1 MSGRK
6 AKTSEVCQKLKE
18 IHPWADDTLIVDV
31 MAGVNDFSTALT
43 LLEAMVSPDNGFDID
58 KPLSGWAAFDLNER
72 LKQQDIEPEPERETF
87 PHLSVPATS
96 LSDPSQSI
104 GAMLEKPF
112 SSVLV
117 PSVSFPSL
125 LAKKGSD
132 ANLIQVGN
140 SRLSQSDG
148 FIKERD
154 FHELCQKLKE
164 IHPWADDT
172 LIVDVMAGV
181 NDFSTALTLLEAMV
195 SPDNGFDID
204 KSLTGWAGFD
214 LNERLK
220 QQDIEP
226 EPERETF
233 PHLSIPAT
241 SLSDPSQSIGAMLE
255 KPFLSMLVPSVS
267 SPSLMANKGSD
278 ANLIQV
284 GNSRLSQSDGFIK
297 ERDIHEVCQKLKEIH
312 PWADDTLIVDVMA
325 DVNDFSTALTL
336 LEAMVSPD
344 NGFDIDKS
352 LTGWAAFDLNE
363 RLKQQDIEPEPER
376 ETFPHLSVPAT
387 SLSDPSQSIGA
398 MLEKPFPSMLVPS
411 VSSPSLMANKGSDA
425 NLIQVGN
432 SRLSQSDGFIKER
445 DFHEVCQKLKEIHP
459 WADDTLIVDV
469 MADVNDFSTAL
480 TLLEAMV
487 SPDNGFDID
496 KSLTGWAAFD
506 LNERLKQQD
515 IEPEPERE
523 TFPHLSVPATSLSD
537 PSQSIGAMLEKP
549 FPSML
554 VPSVSSPSLMANKG
568 SDANLIQ
575 VGNSRLSQSDGFI
588 KERDIHEVCQKL
600 KEIHPWADD
609 TLIVD
614 VMADVNDFSTALTL
628 LEAMVSPDNG
638 FDIDKSLTPKEADTP
653 SMQKLRE
660 VDTDTEGVKSS
671 NKDSFTTTS
680 KFAATDSMNLDELS
694 NALAKCLQSN
704 SRELIS
710 NCVSHENKLH
720 FDGAVGS
727 MMFVPVEPEWEEDDI
742 YSIHRKDAMK
752 MTRSAAQHSKAASE
766 AYRRGDH
773 VSAQHFS
780 LKAKEERVV
789 ANRLNSEAAKKIL
802 IARNCKN
809 DQWTLDLHG
818 LHATEAVQAVQEH
831 LQKIESQMTQNGATH
846 VNQVNLFESAGRID
860 VNLFES
866 AGRIDVENENKVSLL
881 NKQRP
886 AFLEVITGR
895 GIHSRGQPALPTF
908 IRSFLIENGYRY
920 EERRPGVITV
930 RPKFRPR

>member
-6 AKTSEVCQKLKE
+6 DKTSEVCQKLKE

-112 SSVLV
+112 
-117 PSVSFPSL
+117 P
-125 LAKKGSD
+125 
-132 ANLIQVGN
+132 
-140 SRLSQSDG
+140 
-148 FIKERD
+148 
-154 FHELCQKLKE
+154 
-164 IHPWADDT
+164 
-172 LIVDVMAGV
+172 
-181 NDFSTALTLLEAMV
+181 
-195 SPDNGFDID
+195 
-204 KSLTGWAGFD
+204 
-214 LNERLK
+214 
-220 QQDIEP
+220 
-226 EPERETF
+226 
-233 PHLSIPAT
+233 
-241 SLSDPSQSIGAMLE
+241 
-255 KPFLSMLVPSVS
+255 SMLVPSVS

-297 ERDIHEVCQKLKEIH
+297 ERDFHEVCQKLKEIH

-325 DVNDFSTALTL
+325 SVNDFSMALTL

-469 MADVNDFSTAL
+469 MSSVNDFSMAL

-568 SDANLIQ
+568 SDANLIL

-588 KERDIHEVCQKL
+588 KERDFHEVCQKL

-614 VMADVNDFSTALTL
+614 VMSGVNDFSTALTFVMSGVNDFSTALTL

-694 NALAKCLQSN
+694 DALAKCLQSN
-704 SRELIS
+704 SRELMS

-720 FDGAVGS
+720 FDGAMGS

-789 ANRLNSEAAKKIL
+789 ANRLNSQAAKKIL

-818 LHATEAVQAVQEH
+818 LHATEAVQALQEH
-831 LQKIESQMTQNGATH
+831 LQKIESQMTQNRAVH
-846 VNQVNLFESAGRID
+846 VNQVNLFESTGRN

-866 AGRIDVENENKVSLL
+866 AGHNVNLFESAGHNVNLFASLL

-886 AFLEVITGR
+886 AFLEVITGK

-908 IRSFLIENGYRY
+908 IRSFLMENGYHY

-930 RPKFRPR
+930 RPKLRPR